1 MKRNTPVTIGL
12 ATSVLMVVLAAAWP
26 MEAQDRPA
34 TYPSMAPLNQYLM
47 DRDAEIALARSAAP
61 ESISGQAEIQVL
73 GPHGYELAVKGTNGF
88 VCVVE
93 RGWMAPFDNADF
105 WNPKLRGPLCFNPAA
120 ARSVFPLTIKR
131 TNLVLA
137 GMSKAQVMEALKTAT
152 SRKELPGLEAGAMS
166 YMMSKKAYLTA
177 AGSHNLCHLM
187 IYAPL
192 ADAASWGADKP
203 GSPIIF
209 SGQFQGAPE
218 PITVFLIPVPK
229 WSDGTTAPQM

>member
-152 SRKELPGLEAGAMS
+152 SRKELPGLEGWRDELHDVEEGVPDGGRES
-166 YMMSKKAYLTA
+166 QPVSPDDLR
-177 AGSHNLCHLM
+177 
-187 IYAPL
+187 
-192 ADAASWGADKP
+192 ASGRCCVL
-203 GSPIIF
+203 GR
-209 SGQFQGAPE
+209 G
-218 PITVFLIPVPK
+218 
-229 WSDGTTAPQM
+229 

>member
-26 MEAQDRPA
+26 MEAQDHPA

-47 DRDAEIALARSAAP
+47 DRGAEIALARSAAP

-131 TNLVLA
+131 TNLVLSRTVESTNH
-137 GMSKAQVMEALKTAT
+137 GGSEDRNEPKRAT
-152 SRKELPGLEAGAMS
+152 WSGSWRDELHDVEEGVPDGCRQSQPVSPDDLR
-166 YMMSKKAYLTA
+166 
-177 AGSHNLCHLM
+177 
-187 IYAPL
+187 
-192 ADAASWGADKP
+192 ASGRCCVL
-203 GSPIIF
+203 GR
-209 SGQFQGAPE
+209 G
-218 PITVFLIPVPK
+218 
-229 WSDGTTAPQM
+229 